1 METTL
6 IFVLIYAI
14 IVVSI
19 VIDYKKKNYKDLNF
33 NILALILTIILNWNI
48 YYTRHFK
55 EIIIKNKVELKKIQQ
70 TDSTTT
76 YRVEVK

>member
-55 EIIIKNKVELKKIQQ
+55 EIIIKNKVELKKI
-70 TDSTTT
+70 
-76 YRVEVK
+76 